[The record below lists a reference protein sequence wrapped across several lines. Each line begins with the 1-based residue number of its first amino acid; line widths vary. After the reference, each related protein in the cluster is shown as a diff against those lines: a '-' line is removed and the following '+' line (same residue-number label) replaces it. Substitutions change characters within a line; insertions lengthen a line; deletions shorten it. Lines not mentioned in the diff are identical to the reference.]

1 MRNCKNCNE
10 ELEDNFEICWKCGS
24 ENELINNE
32 GNKVDFE
39 IPNVN
44 TQDSLSFAFSP
55 REYDNSTSKENFS
68 AINSQNTNKKKNKI
82 FIITII
88 VIVFVSYM
96 SSLDKNSSNSN
107 STSSTYGANKNINK
121 GDHIAYV
128 KNNFQSSGKDV
139 YQISII
145 GNNGENGYIIYVSGY
160 DRQRG
165 FSFDCNVK
173 TDGTNGI
180 IITDTGLDVR
190 TQY

>member
-1 MRNCKNCNE
+1 MKI
-10 ELEDNFEICWKCGS
+10 LK
-24 ENELINNE
+24 
-32 GNKVDFE
+32 
-39 IPNVN
+39 
-44 TQDSLSFAFSP
+44 
-55 REYDNSTSKENFS
+55 
-68 AINSQNTNKKKNKI
+68 KI
-82 FIITII
+82 FIIIAFLIVYLFVYSKIPTDFTNKHWFITLLPVIIFFLIDTGIIKSLMSIKDIKINKENLDSSQNNDKNPIKTFAIII
-88 VIVFVSYM
+88 VVVVFVSFIF
-96 SSLDKNSSNSN
+96 SLDKNTSNSSSNP
-107 STSSTYGANKNINK
+107 STSGTNKNVNR

-145 GNNGENGYIIYVSGY
+145 GNNGENGYIIYVNGY

-180 IITDTGLDVR
+180 VITDPGCNVR

>member
-96 SSLDKNSSNSN
+96 SSLDKKSPANSSNHNTQNIQNNQPCSDMESYN
-107 STSSTYGANKNINK
+107 QGLSEGRTQKGILTDCDTYYPYAGWATNKECWCEGFNK
-121 GDHIAYV
+121 G
-128 KNNFQSSGKDV
+128 KN
-139 YQISII
+139 
-145 GNNGENGYIIYVSGY
+145 E
-160 DRQRG
+160 
-165 FSFDCNVK
+165 
-173 TDGTNGI
+173 
-180 IITDTGLDVR
+180 
-190 TQY
+190 